1 MTDSVESP
9 GISRQSITSFWLM
22 IGLGAILV
30 SVMVTSVRSYTHV
43 GKHLPW
49 TTMSIDSA
57 FIECYFFIATACAA
71 AEVQRQM

>member
-1 MTDSVESP
+1 
-9 GISRQSITSFWLM
+9 M